1 MSTNEI
7 NKDSWNKHAAR
18 YQQGVNFSF
27 NGVDYGIMNSLTES
41 DLGLIGNV
49 MGKKVLELGC
59 GGANCGI
66 ALAKQGANVTCVD
79 ISEQQI
85 EFAKENAERE
95 KVDIKFI
102 VSDIEEINLP
112 EADYDIIISM
122 AALGYIENIE
132 RAFTKIKNLLRDKGL
147 FVASLPDAISSC
159 ITSRYLYNDPAETH
173 SYFYTGPTKWKWEDD
188 DNFEFVTYRHPI
200 SDYINMLTD
209 MGFYIRKVYE
219 IKEHLDQVEKEEDL
233 FRILYPNMIVVKAI
247 NIGNPLCE

>member
-18 YQQGVNFSF
+18 YQKGVNFSF
-27 NGVDYGIMNSLTES
+27 DRVDYGNATGLNES

-49 MGKKVLELGC
+49 SGKKVLELGC

-85 EFAKENAERE
+85 QFARENAARE
-95 KVDIKFI
+95 KVEIQFV
-102 VSDIEEINLP
+102 VSDIEEVNLP
-112 EADYDIIISM
+112 EAEYDVVISM

-132 RAFTKIKNLLRDKGL
+132 KAFMKIKKMLKDKGL
-147 FVASLPDAISSC
+147 FVGSLPDAISTC
-159 ITSRYLYNDPAETH
+159 ITSRYLWNDPPETH
-173 SYFYTGPTKWKWEDD
+173 SYFYVGPTKWKWEDED
-188 DNFEFVTYRHPI
+188 DFEFVTYRRPI
-200 SDYINMLTD
+200 SEYINMLTD

-219 IKEHLDQVEKEEDL
+219 FHQPPEKVEKEEDI
-233 FRILYPNMIVVKAI
+233 FRVLYPCMIVMKAI
-247 NIGNPLCE
+247 NIGSPLNE